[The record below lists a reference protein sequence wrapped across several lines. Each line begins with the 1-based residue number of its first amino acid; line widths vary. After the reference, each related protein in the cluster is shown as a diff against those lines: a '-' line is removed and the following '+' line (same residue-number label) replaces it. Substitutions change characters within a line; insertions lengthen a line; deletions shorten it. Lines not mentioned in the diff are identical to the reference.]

1 MQTKYY
7 IIQNGYLTG
16 YTDKTLAESIYSLSK
31 QASLI
36 EILPDNT
43 ALLFNRA
50 YTSGLI
56 TCDDLNSAIYIAGQ
70 LAETPKSA
78 I

>member
-1 MQTKYY
+1 MENKYY
-7 IIQNGYLTG
+7 IIQNGTLTE
-16 YTDKTLAESIYSLSK
+16 YTDKVLAESIYSLSK

-50 YTSGLI
+50 YTAGLI
-56 TCDDLNSAIYIAGQ
+56 TCDDLNTAVYIASQ
-70 LAETPKSA
+70 LSEAPKSA

>member
-1 MQTKYY
+1 MRNKYY
-7 IIQNGYLTG
+7 IVQNGYLTG

-43 ALLFNRA
+43 ALLFNKA
-50 YTSGLI
+50 YTAGLI
-56 TCDDLNSAIYIAGQ
+56 TCDDLNSAVYIASQ
-70 LAETPKSA
+70 LAEAPKSA

>member
-1 MQTKYY
+1 MKNKYY
-7 IIQNGYLTG
+7 IVQNGYLTG
-16 YTDKTLAESIYSLSK
+16 YADKTLAESIHSLSK

-43 ALLFNRA
+43 TLLFNRA
-50 YTSGLI
+50 YTAGLI
-56 TCDDLNSAIYIAGQ
+56 ICDDLNSAVYIASQ

>member
-1 MQTKYY
+1 MLSK
-7 IIQNGYLTG
+7 
-16 YTDKTLAESIYSLSK
+16 YTDKVLAESIYSLSK

-36 EILPDNT
+36 EVLPDNT

-50 YTSGLI
+50 YTAGLI
-56 TCDDLNSAIYIAGQ
+56 TCDDLNSAVYIASQ
-70 LAETPKSA
+70 LVEAPKSA

>member
-1 MQTKYY
+1 M
-7 IIQNGYLTG
+7 LTR
-16 YTDKTLAESIYSLSK
+16 YTDKVLTESIYSLSK

-36 EILPDNT
+36 EVLTDNT

-50 YTSGLI
+50 YTTGLI
-56 TCDDLNSAIYIAGQ
+56 KCDDLNSAIYIASQ
-70 LAETPKSA
+70 LSEAPKSA